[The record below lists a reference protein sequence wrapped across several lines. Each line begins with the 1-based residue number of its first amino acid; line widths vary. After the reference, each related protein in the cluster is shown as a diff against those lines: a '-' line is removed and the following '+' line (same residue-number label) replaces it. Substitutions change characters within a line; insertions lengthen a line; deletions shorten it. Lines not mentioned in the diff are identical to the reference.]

1 MIRKNDIVSGET
13 AVLVRMLGAEDFRR
27 AAVRALDQMARGT
40 KGLDKS
46 VWEDARKLVAGLEIP
61 GAPRLM
67 IVEGYSMFHGTMQ
80 VSDYSGQRTTEITGD
95 WLFKP
100 DTKCWYCRG
109 ESYPHE
115 MCKIKQG

>member
-13 AVLVRMLGAEDFRR
+13 AALVRMLGEEDFRR
-27 AAVRALDQMARGT
+27 AAIRALDQMARGT
-40 KGLDKS
+40 KDLDKS
-46 VWEDARKLVAGLEIP
+46 VWEDARKLVASLEIP

-67 IVEGYSMFHGTMQ
+67 IVEGYSMFHGTML
-80 VSDYSGQRTTEITGD
+80 VTPYNSDKTMEITGD

-109 ESYPHE
+109 QSYPYE
-115 MCKIKQG
+115 ICKILQG